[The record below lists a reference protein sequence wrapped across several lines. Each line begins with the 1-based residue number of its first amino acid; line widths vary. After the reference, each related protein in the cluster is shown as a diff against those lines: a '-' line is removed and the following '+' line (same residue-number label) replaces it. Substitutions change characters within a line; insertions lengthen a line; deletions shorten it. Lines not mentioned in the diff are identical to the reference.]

1 MGSGDG
7 YTIWTHEHNNLELAN
22 KVYELQG
29 KLNKIEK
36 INNEEG
42 ATALTKQVMIKSII
56 EGVKPE
62 AYRSFN
68 VDEGEE

>member
-1 MGSGDG
+1 VAKKNKWEQPSNPPPPLFTG
-7 YTIWTHEHNNLELAN
+7 EKERNLV
-22 KVYELQG
+22 K
-29 KLNKIEK
+29 K
-36 INNEEG
+36 INDEDG

-56 EGVKPE
+56 DGLRPE

>member
-36 INNEEG
+36 INNEEC

-56 EGVKPE
+56 EGVRPE

-68 VDEGEE
+68 VDEGED

>member
-56 EGVKPE
+56 EGVRPE

-68 VDEGEE
+68 VDEGKE

>member
-1 MGSGDG
+1 MIGDRSI
-7 YTIWTHEHNNLELAN
+7 YTFEQDNLELQN
-22 KVYELQG
+22 EVHRLR
-29 KLNKIEK
+29 EK
-36 INNEEG
+36 IKKIKKINDEDG

-56 EGVKPE
+56 DRLNPE

>member
-1 MGSGDG
+1 MSSGDG
-7 YTIWTHEHNNLELAN
+7 YTIWTHEHNALELSR
-22 KVYELQG
+22 KVHELQS
-29 KLNKIEK
+29 KLDKIQK
-36 INNEEG
+36 INNEDG

-56 EGVKPE
+56 EGVRPE

>member
-7 YTIWTHEHNNLELAN
+7 YTVWTHEHNNLELAN

-56 EGVKPE
+56 EGVRPE

>member
-22 KVYELQG
+22 KIYELQG

-56 EGVKPE
+56 EGVRPE

-68 VDEGEE
+68 IDEGEE

>member
-22 KVYELQG
+22 KIYELQG

-42 ATALTKQVMIKSII
+42 APALTLSLIHI
-56 EGVKPE
+56 
-62 AYRSFN
+62 
-68 VDEGEE
+68 

>member
-22 KVYELQG
+22 KIYELQG

-56 EGVKPE
+56 DGLKPE

>member
-1 MGSGDG
+1 MGSGVG

-22 KVYELQG
+22 KIYELQG

-56 EGVKPE
+56 EGVRPE

>member
-1 MGSGDG
+1 MSSGDG
-7 YTIWTHEHNNLELAN
+7 YTMWTHEHNALELSR
-22 KVYELQG
+22 KVYVLQS
-29 KLNKIEK
+29 KLDKIQK
-36 INNEEG
+36 INNEDG

-56 EGVKPE
+56 EGVRPE

>member
-1 MGSGDG
+1 MPP
-7 YTIWTHEHNNLELAN
+7 I
-22 KVYELQG
+22 K
-29 KLNKIEK
+29 KIIK
-36 INNEEG
+36 INDEDC

-56 EGVKPE
+56 DGLRPE

>member
-1 MGSGDG
+1 MIGDRSI
-7 YTIWTHEHNNLELAN
+7 YTFEQDNLELQN
-22 KVYELQG
+22 EIHRLR
-29 KLNKIEK
+29 EK
-36 INNEEG
+36 IKKIKKINDEDG

-56 EGVKPE
+56 DGLKPE